1 MKIVIL
7 LGKNAYLKMWG
18 SSIRHNLHP
27 FGTYSHTNKNETAS
41 LSINLRLRIIPLMF
55 QMPNSF
61 IIGFK
66 NMNVSMIGFQYI
78 CDVKEFY
85 SLVSKIFC
93 HFCWSA
99 NNFQVGQG
107 HWRNLWLTLPTK
119 QKKIPILKAL
129 VNSSGYF
136 QQDNFFSQ
144 GIYKFKS
151 PLTFL
156 WEKNWAFLKSYI
168 MHQA

>member
-1 MKIVIL
+1 
-7 LGKNAYLKMWG
+7 MWG

-119 QKKIPILKAL
+119 QKK
-129 VNSSGYF
+129 NTFTESYF

-144 GIYKFKS
+144 GIYNLKALLHFC
-151 PLTFL
+151 
-156 WEKNWAFLKSYI
+156 EKRIEHFGNHTSSLILYKLSSELKSVW
-168 MHQA
+168 HPKWKKN